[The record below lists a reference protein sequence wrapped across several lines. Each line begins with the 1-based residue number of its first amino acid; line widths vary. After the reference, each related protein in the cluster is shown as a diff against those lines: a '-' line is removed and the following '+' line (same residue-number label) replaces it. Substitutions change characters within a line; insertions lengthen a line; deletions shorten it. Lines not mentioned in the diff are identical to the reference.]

1 MSIRAMVL
9 VFILAVLGV
18 LGVNSVFVV
27 SELERAVLLEF
38 GKVISADIKPGLHL
52 KKPFINEVRKFDAR
66 VLTLDA
72 NPERFLTLEKK
83 AVIVDSFAKFKVND
97 AQLFYTAT
105 SGDERRAEAL
115 LRQRINNGLRN
126 EISKR
131 SLHEVVSGER
141 DELMSVLTLRLDEV
155 ARQELGVEVVDV
167 RVKRIDLPPEV
178 SQSVYDRMNTER
190 DIEAREHRAQG
201 QELAAGIRADASKQ
215 REVILAEAY
224 ADAEGIRGD
233 GDAGAAALY
242 AAAFSRDIE
251 FYKFYRSMA
260 AYQRTFAYK
269 SDVMIIDPD
278 SEFFKYLNKS
288 KYYASEAVDQ

>member
-1 MSIRAMVL
+1 M
-9 VFILAVLGV
+9 
-18 LGVNSVFVV
+18 
-27 SELERAVLLEF
+27 
-38 GKVISADIKPGLHL
+38 
-52 KKPFINEVRKFDAR
+52 
-66 VLTLDA
+66 
-72 NPERFLTLEKK
+72 
-83 AVIVDSFAKFKVND
+83 ND

-201 QELAAGIRADASKQ
+201 QELVAGIRADASKQ

-260 AYQRTFAYK
+260 AYQRTFADK

-288 KYYASEAVDQ
+288 KY

>member
-1 MSIRAMVL
+1 MSAKTIVVL
-9 VFILAVLGV
+9 FLVGV
-18 LGVNSVFVV
+18 LGLLGANSVFVV

-38 GKVISADIKPGLHL
+38 GKVVRADISPGLHL
-52 KKPFINEVRKFDAR
+52 KKPFVNEVRKFDAR

-97 AQLFYTAT
+97 AASFYTAT
-105 SGDERRAEAL
+105 SGDELRAEAL

-141 DELMSVLTLRLDEV
+141 DELMNVLTEILDEG
-155 ARQELGVEVVDV
+155 ARDELGVEVVDV

-178 SQSVYDRMNTER
+178 SQSVYNRMNTER

-224 ADAEGIRGD
+224 ADAEEIRGE
-233 GDAGAAALY
+233 GDAAAASLY
-242 AAAFSRDIE
+242 AAAYSRDVE

-260 AYQRTFAYK
+260 AYQRTFADK
-269 SDVMIIDPD
+269 GDVLIIDPD
-278 SEFFKYLNKS
+278 SDFFSYLKKS
-288 KYYASEAVDQ
+288 SQ

>member
-260 AYQRTFAYK
+260 AYQRTFADK

-278 SEFFKYLNKS
+278 SEFFKDRKS
-288 KYYASEAVDQ
+288 VV

>member
-1 MSIRAMVL
+1 MPIKIVVL
-9 VFILAVLGV
+9 AFVLAVGGL
-18 LGVNSVFVV
+18 LWVNSLFIV

-38 GKVISADIKPGLHL
+38 GRVVSADIEPGLHL

-72 NPERFLTLEKK
+72 NPERFMTLEKK
-83 AVIVDSFAKFKVND
+83 AVIVDSFAKFRVDD
-97 AQLFYTAT
+97 AQRFYTAT

-141 DELMSVLTLRLDEV
+141 DELMNVLTARLDEV
-155 ARQELGVEVVDV
+155 AREELGVEVVDV

-178 SQSVYDRMNTER
+178 SQSVYARMNTER

-224 ADAEGIRGD
+224 ADAESIRGD
-233 GDAGAAALY
+233 GDAGSAALY
-242 AAAFSRDIE
+242 ADAFSSDLE

-260 AYQRTFAYK
+260 AYQRTFADK
-269 SDVMIIDPD
+269 GDVLLIDPN
-278 SEFFKYLNKS
+278 SEFFKYLKKS
-288 KYYASEAVDQ
+288 KN